1 MAEVARA
8 RNQRGQGD
16 RLRDEIITAATVLI
30 DEATDPASVTLRG
43 IARRAGISAP
53 SIYPHFQDLAAIL
66 DAVLERSF
74 ADLDGVVATAM
85 SAPAA
90 ADARLVAGCLAY
102 VRYGWEHRSRYRFM
116 IAGTGF
122 APGAGATF
130 ARIEAAVQ
138 ACVEAGLSTSADPHS
153 DAFLL
158 WVSMHGMATL
168 EKPDRRE
175 LRRLGPLDRVALT
188 EQLARRVAGL
198 PTVAARHLPSAH
210 A

>member
-1 MAEVARA
+1 MARS

-16 RLRDEIITAATVLI
+16 RLRDEIIDAALSLI
-30 DEATDPASVTLRG
+30 DDATEPPSLTLRG

-53 SIYPHFQDLAAIL
+53 SIYPHFADLAAIL

-74 ADLDGVVATAM
+74 ADLDDIVATAM
-85 SAPAA
+85 VGPAA
-90 ADARLVAGCLAY
+90 PDARLVAGCLAY

-116 IAGTGF
+116 ISGTGF

-130 ARIEAAVQ
+130 ARIADALQ
-138 ACVEAGLSTSADPHS
+138 ACAAAGLSTSTDPHS

-198 PTVAARHLPSAH
+198 PADATRHLPSAH